1 MPPNVQIG
9 PILFTRWQKKMITN
23 NQFYNMKKKYLMPE
37 TEVLW
42 LALEQQILNPSKN
55 GNSHYLDVEDEEDP
69 NGDFW
74 K

>member
-1 MPPNVQIG
+1 
-9 PILFTRWQKKMITN
+9 
-23 NQFYNMKKKYLMPE
+23 MKKKYLMPE